1 MVCGSVI
8 FPLNLFSRTV
18 IYISAG
24 LNLLMYRQRE
34 EDLSEH
40 RLSPSIFR
48 PDFKRH
54 ISSPQVER
62 ITITIKNQKP
72 ECPPND
78 CPSPFVQL

>member
-1 MVCGSVI
+1 
-8 FPLNLFSRTV
+8 
-18 IYISAG
+18 
-24 LNLLMYRQRE
+24 MYRQRE
-34 EDLSEH
+34 EALSEH

-54 ISSPQVER
+54 IFSPQVER

-78 CPSPFVQL
+78 CPSPFVLLQTACSGRGEAGRCTSALEDQ